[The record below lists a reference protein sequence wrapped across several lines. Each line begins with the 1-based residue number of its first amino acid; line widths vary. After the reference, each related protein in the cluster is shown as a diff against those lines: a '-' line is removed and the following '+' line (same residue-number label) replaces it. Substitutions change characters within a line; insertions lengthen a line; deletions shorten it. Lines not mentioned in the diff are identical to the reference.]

1 MDATRKNTSVF
12 LDGALPYV
20 GDLSHAET
28 RRGGE
33 FFSRKERKDH
43 KAGGPTSVSATIDRS
58 GWKRVRLGEVL
69 TYEQPYPYI
78 VHKAEYVSNGTPVL
92 TPGKTFILGYT
103 TETDGI
109 CRASSDA
116 PCILFD
122 DFLTISRLV
131 QFDFKVKSSAVKI
144 LLPASTSHNLRFIFY
159 AMSRLQFEITD
170 HQRHWINQFSK
181 LEIQVPTRQEQD
193 RIADAIDS
201 IDTHISALQSLIA
214 KYEAI
219 KKATVNL
226 LLKPKAGWR
235 QISLGDIGDVL
246 MCKRILKNQTTE
258 TGDVPFYKIGTFGRT
273 PDSFISRALFKDFKA
288 RFSYPQKGDVL
299 LSAAGTIGRT
309 VVFNGEDAYFQDSNI
324 VWIDNDERIVTNR
337 FLHVLYDQLDWQTEN
352 GGTVSRLYNANIRNT
367 KIVIPTLTEQRRI
380 VTILDS
386 IDSTIK
392 GFKSQISKAQGIK
405 QGMMTY
411 FFG

>member
-12 LDGALPYV
+12 LDG
-20 GDLSHAET
+20 DFSHKEH
-28 RRGGE
+28 
-33 FFSRKERKDH
+33 KER

-58 GWKRVRLGEVL
+58 GWKRVMLGEVL

-116 PCILFD
+116 PRILFD

-144 LLPASTSHNLRFIFY
+144 LLPVSTSHNLRFIFY
-159 AMSRLQFEITD
+159 AMSRLQFEVTD

-226 LLKPKAGWR
+226 LLKPKAGW
-235 QISLGDIGDVL
+235 QEKPLGDLSFIKTGGKNTQDAVASGQYPFFVRSPNVERINTYSYDGEAVLVAGDGVGAGKVFHYINGKHDCHQRVYRVCDFNSEVL
-246 MCKRILKNQTTE
+246 GLYIYRSLSELFPIYMERRNDKASVDSLRLPAFKEFLVHYPNIDEQKRIV
-258 TGDVPFYKIGTFGRT
+258 G
-273 PDSFISRALFKDFKA
+273 
-288 RFSYPQKGDVL
+288 
-299 LSAAGTIGRT
+299 
-309 VVFNGEDAYFQDSNI
+309 
-324 VWIDNDERIVTNR
+324 
-337 FLHVLYDQLDWQTEN
+337 
-352 GGTVSRLYNANIRNT
+352 
-367 KIVIPTLTEQRRI
+367 
-380 VTILDS
+380 ILDS
-386 IDSTIK
+386 IDGTIN
-392 GFKSQISKAQGIK
+392 GLKSQLAKAQDIK
-405 QGMMTY
+405 QGMMSY